1 MTWKKIRDAAQYI
14 GMSERTVRELLKQ
27 GLPHSRLPSGTV
39 LVELEQ
45 IDEWLRGFSIE
56 QQQQAIIQDL
66 LSGIK

>member
-45 IDEWLRGFSIE
+45 IDEWLRDFSVDR
-56 QQQQAIIQDL
+56 QQQAVIQDL
-66 LSGIK
+66 LSGMK

>member
-1 MTWKKIRDAAQYI
+1 MTWKKIPDAAKYI

-45 IDEWLRGFSIE
+45 IDEWLRGFNVE
-56 QQQQAIIQDL
+56 RQQQAIIRDI

>member
-45 IDEWLRGFSIE
+45 IDEWLRGFSVE